1 MRETRQAVLEHIK
14 RKGNVT
20 VSEIADLLDISPV
33 TVRHHLYALMADGL
47 VERESLRRGVG
58 RPDHT
63 YSLTGAGQRLFPSR
77 YHVLTTHLINVLK
90 TFRSEEDVRDLLEG
104 IVRQLLLAP
113 GERDGLTPQQR
124 LARLEAHFQA
134 NDIPIQIRYVEGSQA
149 LLELRCP
156 YYYVSQFHPE
166 LCSIDAQVIEEFL
179 HLPMQRT
186 GCLRNGDRSCSFSIT
201 LVDEPV
207 VGTPV
212 ETGSD

>member
-14 RKGNVT
+14 RKGNIT
-20 VSEIADLLDISPV
+20 VSEIAELLDVSPV

-47 VERESLRRGVG
+47 VERAPLRRGVG
-58 RPDHT
+58 RPEHT
-63 YSLTGAGQRLFPSR
+63 YSLTTAGQRLFPSR

-90 TFRSEEDVRDLLEG
+90 TFRSQEDVRDLLEN
-104 IVRQLLLAP
+104 IVRQLLLTP
-113 GERDGLTPQQR
+113 GERDGLTPQER
-124 LARLEAHFQA
+124 LSQLEAHFQA
-134 NDIPIQIRYVEGSQA
+134 NDIPIQIRYVEGTQA

-166 LCSIDAQVIEEFL
+166 LCTIDEQVIGEFL
-179 HLPMQRT
+179 RLPMKRT

-201 LVDEPV
+201 LANEPV
-207 VGTPV
+207 VRTPV